1 MEPQPHDVLFH
12 WVVAHPEEARA
23 LLEGVLPPA
32 IVALVDWSALEVDV
46 GRIDA
51 PELVTRVPD
60 AICRAPLRGGG
71 TLEVAIILEHQSRP
85 DRDMPL
91 RMFLSQAL
99 VWSEDARH
107 ERPMS
112 VCLGLVIHHG
122 SRRWN
127 APRSV
132 REHFAP
138 SPDLDAILGPYL
150 PSHPYLVVDL
160 AGLDPNAIASA
171 PVRSPLVRA
180 MLFALQR
187 AREAAAID
195 EELALIEGDLRAM
208 AERADAE
215 QALTAFFR
223 YLLSVVPERA
233 GPIRS
238 RLHRTV
244 TNDLEARIMGT
255 IFDEHVERGIAIG
268 EARGEARGELVTR
281 REILLEVLEARFGA
295 LPRPIVERID
305 AATRDE
311 LRTWHR
317 RSILVASL
325 DEVFV
330 ERS

>member
-1 MEPQPHDVLFH
+1 
-12 WVVAHPEEARA
+12 
-23 LLEGVLPPA
+23 
-32 IVALVDWSALEVDV
+32 
-46 GRIDA
+46 
-51 PELVTRVPD
+51 
-60 AICRAPLRGGG
+60 
-71 TLEVAIILEHQSRP
+71 
-85 DRDMPL
+85 
-91 RMFLSQAL
+91 
-99 VWSEDARH
+99 
-107 ERPMS
+107 
-112 VCLGLVIHHG
+112 
-122 SRRWN
+122 
-127 APRSV
+127 V
-132 REHFAP
+132 REHFAL

-195 EELALIEGDLRAM
+195 EELELIEGDLRAM

-268 EARGEARGELVTR
+268 EARGELVTR

-295 LPRPIVERID
+295 LPRPIVERVD

-317 RSILVASL
+317 RSILVSSL